1 MNYAHRPITEFLRG
15 PLLRTP
21 QGWVVLASL
30 AFYWL
35 LALLMLLTGFNP
47 LPTKEGG
54 GSVVLALLYPLVVFV
69 YFVRFAMPEF
79 RFSASD
85 SAILLLAALMPVG
98 LVGWQWLQ
106 H

>member
-1 MNYAHRPITEFLRG
+1 M
-15 PLLRTP
+15 
-21 QGWVVLASL
+21 
-30 AFYWL
+30 
-35 LALLMLLTGFNP
+35 
-47 LPTKEGG
+47 
-54 GSVVLALLYPLVVFV
+54 VLALLYPLVVFV
-69 YFVRFAMPEF
+69 YFVRFGMPEF